1 MFQIENIYNMFDK
14 DNKGTQYTTAIE
26 LSRLEQ
32 NYDIVSETAAS
43 LKKLPDLWLPDLDTT
58 KFDCLI
64 RDLRIVL
71 SLVRREMG
79 ISGDSTA
86 PPQATLPASFA
97 SDTFNCLCPL
107 TVLLQAVASS
117 LSKLNIQVRADNM
130 GSATPFYRLLNQT
143 EQKLI
148 KVNGDGDFCA
158 GLAHAITIHEK
169 NSRFT
174 IQGSAPRYGRLKGLQ
189 WFATDTR
196 NKYLENLKSTLP
208 QAVLDRLQDVEAVS
222 KGISEAAKG
231 GNAPTEPPAGYVK
244 IPLDGTNITVTAKGQ
259 YKPAC
264 LSDYLRLAIAT
275 PPKATEEEARLPVG
289 KRKAQ
294 NYKTCA
300 EWPMVCYLFSSPDPT
315 SQPSRGTPKPGH
327 RKADSWPKDK
337 EAGSSQQEQQQQ
349 QQQAK
354 QGATNAAGRPSKLP
368 PLGTPQ
374 GGKGRAPSPPG
385 GTTTLADRTKRTDT
399 SADGKPQP
407 SRKISGQASA
417 SAADP
422 RGGGR

>member
-1 MFQIENIYNMFDK
+1 
-14 DNKGTQYTTAIE
+14 
-26 LSRLEQ
+26 
-32 NYDIVSETAAS
+32 
-43 LKKLPDLWLPDLDTT
+43 
-58 KFDCLI
+58 
-64 RDLRIVL
+64 
-71 SLVRREMG
+71 
-79 ISGDSTA
+79 
-86 PPQATLPASFA
+86 
-97 SDTFNCLCPL
+97 
-107 TVLLQAVASS
+107 
-117 LSKLNIQVRADNM
+117 M
-130 GSATPFYRLLNQT
+130 GSATPFYRLLNLT

-174 IQGSAPRYGRLKGLQ
+174 IQGSAPRYRRLKGLQ

-231 GNAPTEPPAGYVK
+231 GNALTEPPAGY
-244 IPLDGTNITVTAKGQ
+244 
-259 YKPAC
+259 PAC

-275 PPKATEEEARLPVG
+275 PPKATKEEARILVG

-300 EWPMVCYLFSSPDPT
+300 EWLMVCYLFSSPDPT

-327 RKADSWPKDK
+327 RNSDSWPKDK

-349 QQQAK
+349 QQQAN